1 MKKIIG
7 ITGGI
12 ASGKSYVCDII
23 EKQGFKIIDS
33 DKISHELSKIGYPLY
48 NAIIKEFGND
58 YLLDNKELDRK
69 KLGALIFTNENEKLK
84 LNSISHPLIINE
96 INNQINEIND
106 DLIFVD
112 VPLLYESKMENLFN
126 EIICVYVD
134 RKTQIK
140 SLMNRDNI
148 SYDYALS
155 KISSQMSLDEKA
167 KLARYVIDNSDDN
180 TQTMTLKI
188 LKKLKGEQ

>member
-33 DKISHELSKIGYPLY
+33 DKISHELSKIGCPLY

-58 YLLDNKELDRK
+58 YLLDNKELNRK
-69 KLGALIFTNENEKLK
+69 KLGALIFNNENEKLK

-96 INNQINEIND
+96 INNQINEISD

-126 EIICVYVD
+126 VIICVYVD
-134 RKTQIK
+134 RKTQIER
-140 SLMNRDNI
+140 LMNRDDI
-148 SYDYALS
+148 SYDYALA

-167 KLARYVIDNSDDN
+167 KLAHYVIDNSEDSAKA
-180 TQTMTLKI
+180 MTLKI
-188 LKKLKGEQ
+188 LKKLKGE

>member
-58 YLLDNKELDRK
+58 YLLDNKELNRK
-69 KLGALIFTNENEKLK
+69 KLGALIFNNENEKLR

-96 INNQINEIND
+96 INKQINKIND
-106 DLIFVD
+106 NLIFVD

-140 SLMNRDNI
+140 RLMNRDNI

-155 KISSQMSLDEKA
+155 KINSQMSLDEKA
-167 KLARYVIDNSDDN
+167 KLAHYVIDNSNDN
-180 TQTMTLKI
+180 ANAMTLKI
-188 LKKLKGEQ
+188 LKKIKGE

>member
-58 YLLDNKELDRK
+58 YLLDNKELNRK
-69 KLGALIFTNENEKLK
+69 KLGALIFNNENEKLR
-84 LNSISHPLIINE
+84 LNSISHPLIIDE
-96 INNQINEIND
+96 INNQINKINN

-112 VPLLYESKMENLFN
+112 VPLLYESKMENLFD

-140 SLMNRDNI
+140 RLMNRDNI
-148 SYDYALS
+148 SYDYAVS

-167 KLARYVIDNSDDN
+167 KLAHYVIDNSEDSAKA
-180 TQTMTLKI
+180 MTLKI
-188 LKKLKGEQ
+188 LKKLKGE